1 MDMLTNENSFCN
13 QSPNS
18 TKSKNVSVVQG
29 PARNEVYDDPP
40 TVIMKWRSLQDN
52 KLRLRN
58 SNRKKEL

>member
-1 MDMLTNENSFCN
+1 MDMLTNENSFGN

-40 TVIMKWRSLQDN
+40 TVIMK
-52 KLRLRN
+52 
-58 SNRKKEL
+58 